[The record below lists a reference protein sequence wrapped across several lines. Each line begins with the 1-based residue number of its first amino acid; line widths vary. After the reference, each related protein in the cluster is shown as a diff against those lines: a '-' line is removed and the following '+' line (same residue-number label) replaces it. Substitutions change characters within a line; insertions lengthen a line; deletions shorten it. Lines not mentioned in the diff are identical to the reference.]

1 MSLHPQE
8 IAPVPKETCLV
19 ARAVIPGSTVHIRLR
34 EELRAIYNDQ

>member
-34 EELRAIYNDQ
+34 EELRAIYNGQ